1 MATAEATEAPTDF
14 AHALRASGL
23 RVTAPRLGVL
33 LALQARPHAD
43 TETVIGSV
51 REGLGS
57 VSPQAQGIPG
67 AAIWEPTDGEA
78 ESAFRARVLAE
89 ARAAECEFLI
99 LDGLPRPRGADDA
112 DPMVGGGRC
121 SDTLRALG
129 GGDAA

>member
-1 MATAEATEAPTDF
+1 MSGERAALLERGQAP
-14 AHALRASGL
+14 GGP
-23 RVTAPRLGVL
+23 V
-33 LALQARPHAD
+33 
-43 TETVIGSV
+43 VISITG
-51 REGLGS
+51 GLGS

-129 GGDAA
+129 GGDAT